1 MTMEYFSGIKTAPL
15 SYKTQGLEDW
25 FMFPLEVLAN
35 ERPDWHSW
43 AKTSVSQ
50 LVDYTPNL
58 TRKHG
63 SEVNCQTKNLY
74 RIQTDSVKY
83 IYHTLLIS
91 VTL

>member
-1 MTMEYFSGIKTAPL
+1 MTMEYFSGTKTAPL

-25 FMFPLEVLAN
+25 FMFLLEVLDN
-35 ERPDWHSW
+35 EQPDWHPW
-43 AKTSVSQ
+43 AKTSVSE

-63 SEVNCQTKNLY
+63 SEVNCQTQNVY
-74 RIQTDSVKY
+74 IIQTDSVKY